1 MKVYILGSGIG
12 GMSCAAFLS
21 HNGFDVT
28 ILEQN
33 SYFGGKAHRIS
44 EQGFE
49 FDTGPC
55 LLTYPD
61 WFEELFSN
69 CGKNLKDYFTYQRLD
84 PITRYF
90 LDNQNVDV
98 ASDIKQTAINFE
110 NKLGLKKI
118 AFLKYIERWIRIYN
132 ISEKIFLL
140 KDLKFNFFF
149 FKNAVQWIFK
159 AGVVNIF
166 NSVAHYNKVLKNK
179 SVEKIMN
186 RFATYTGSSPYK
198 TPAFMNQ
205 LAIVEMINGGF
216 YPSGGIH
223 SISKALFK

>member
-1 MKVYILGSGIG
+1 MKVYIIGSGIG

-28 ILEQN
+28 VLEQN

-118 AFLKYIERWIRIYN
+118 VFLNTLKGGLGFTISQKKYFF
-132 ISEKIFLL
+132 SKI
-140 KDLKFNFFF
+140 
-149 FKNAVQWIFK
+149 
-159 AGVVNIF
+159 
-166 NSVAHYNKVLKNK
+166 
-179 SVEKIMN
+179 
-186 RFATYTGSSPYK
+186 
-198 TPAFMNQ
+198 
-205 LAIVEMINGGF
+205 
-216 YPSGGIH
+216 
-223 SISKALFK
+223 